1 MTCRANTVLHHHPD
15 GTHQAHCRH
24 CGARSDVVRVEKK
37 AREWMAMHAR
47 SQT

>member
-15 GTHQAHCRH
+15 GTHQSHCRH
-24 CGARSDVVRVEKK
+24 CGADVTRVERK

-47 SQT
+47 SET